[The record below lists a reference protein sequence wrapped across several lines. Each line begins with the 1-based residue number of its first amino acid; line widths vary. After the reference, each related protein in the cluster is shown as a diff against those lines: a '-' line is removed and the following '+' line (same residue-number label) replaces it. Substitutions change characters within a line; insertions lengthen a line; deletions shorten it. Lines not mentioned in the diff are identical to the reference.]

1 MVDQKNKTTKVEP
14 EVEETGETLEIM
26 NSQDES
32 PEVEPGCEATETV
45 IPVDD
50 SKEKLAVAEAKAQE
64 NYDRMLRVL
73 AEFENYKKRAAKEA
87 SDFRKFAHEQF
98 ARDLLGVIDNLERA
112 LKSASERDDSAASV
126 VAGVEMILKDLFK
139 ILDKYYIKPIQAV
152 GENFDP
158 SYHQAVSQI
167 PSNSHR
173 PNTVIEEFQ
182 KGYMIHDRLLRP
194 SMVVVSKAAEPSVQ
208 PEPNEIQSELD
219 SGIK

>member
-1 MVDQKNKTTKVEP
+1 
-14 EVEETGETLEIM
+14 M
-26 NSQDES
+26 NAQDES

-208 PEPNEIQSELD
+208 PEPNEIQ
-219 SGIK
+219 